1 MIGLSCMLLSV
12 LASVSD
18 LMKAVLLPLSE
29 PVHCDFHT
37 MRHLFIHI

>member
-18 LMKAVLLPLSE
+18 LMKAVVLEVLYA
-29 PVHCDFHT
+29 C
-37 MRHLFIHI
+37 I